1 MDNFEKYRLLMMKY
15 LDNETTPEEAAEL
28 TERLENDPEL
38 KQEFETMQQI
48 KRRTQEMKADPL
60 PEIKWQDYW
69 KMLYNRMER
78 GLAWI
83 LISIGAIIWGIFA
96 IWELIQE
103 IANDQ
108 TISPILKFGLFALL
122 AGAFT
127 LLVSVVREK
136 LWLRKYDKYKE
147 IQR

>member
-1 MDNFEKYRLLMMKY
+1 MKY
-15 LDNETTPEEAAEL
+15 IDNEATPEEASEL
-28 TERLENDPEL
+28 MAQLEKDLDL
-38 KQEFETMQQI
+38 KQEFEKMQQI
-48 KRRTQEMKADPL
+48 KRQTQQMTVDPL

-69 KMLYNRMER
+69 KMLYNRIER
-78 GLAWI
+78 GFAWI

-96 IWELIQE
+96 IWELIQG
-103 IANDQ
+103 IVNDQ

-122 AGAFT
+122 SGAFI

-136 LWLRKYDKYKE
+136 IWLRKYDKYKE

>member
-1 MDNFEKYRLLMMKY
+1 
-15 LDNETTPEEAAEL
+15 
-28 TERLENDPEL
+28 
-38 KQEFETMQQI
+38 
-48 KRRTQEMKADPL
+48 
-60 PEIKWQDYW
+60 
-69 KMLYNRMER
+69 MLYNRMER